1 MAFDGY
7 AVEAIAR
14 LERDKKQWFQ
24 VPAEPKDVYF
34 LVDPDGGEST
44 RYVAEHPFSEI
55 MVYSTQALLEVAK
68 DEAARGNGVELY
80 YSADRVVVLAMD
92 SADGRDRRHTLP
104 LPLHPV
110 FQLLTQ
116 LRTTRTYDQRSLIRF
131 LRAELNAYVDDAV
144 VQKFRHLNL
153 ESQGGGSSVVD
164 KGRAGVS
171 RSVMQ
176 TIRSANDEIPDTIT
190 VTTPVYDIDE
200 MRGERFEVRLLVD
213 CLPDSEGKPVFELTT
228 IYNGLQGAKSAALAV
243 IAERLTDKGHP
254 VIYGSAG

>member
-1 MAFDGY
+1 MDGS

-14 LERDKKQWFQ
+14 LEREKKQWFQ
-24 VPAEPKDVYF
+24 VHSEPKDVYF
-34 LVDPDGGEST
+34 LVDSDNDT
-44 RYVAEHPFSEI
+44 LRYVAEHPYPEI
-55 MVYSTQALLEVAK
+55 TVYSTEALLEVAK
-68 DEAARGNGVELY
+68 DEAKRENIVDLY
-80 YSADRVVVLAMD
+80 YSADRVVAFAEET
-92 SADGRDRRHTLP
+92 SADGRNRRHTLP

-116 LRTTRTYDQRSLIRF
+116 LRNTRTFDQRSLIRF
-131 LRAELNAYVDDAV
+131 LRAELNAYVDDEV

-153 ESQGGGSSVVD
+153 ESKGEGSSVVD

-176 TIRSANDEIPDTIT
+176 TIRSVDEAVPDTIT

-200 MRGERFEVRLLVD
+200 MLYEPFEVQLLVD
-213 CLPDSEGKPVFELTT
+213 CLPDADGKPVFELTT
-228 IYNGLQGAKSAALAV
+228 VYNGLQRARNQALTM
-243 IAERLTDKGHP
+243 IAERLKDKGYP